1 MQKKPWIRL
10 VLAISLDGRLAPAGG
25 GAAQLGGV
33 GDRRLLEEALAW
45 ADGTLIGAGKLRVHH
60 STCLIHDQDLLDLR
74 ISSGRSAQPTSV
86 VVSRQQ
92 WYSPEAA
99 FFQQPIER
107 WLLSPHRVSVQ
118 GSQELLPPVGYQRQL
133 LLENDWTQALNRL
146 AEARLNRL
154 VLLGGAQ
161 LAASLL
167 QADVV
172 DEMQL
177 TLTPKLLGGMHT
189 WVPQQPDGLPE
200 GLGEAEAWQL
210 QAVETLVGNELLL
223 RYIRK
228 RSSSSRSN
236 K

>member
-1 MQKKPWIRL
+1 
-10 VLAISLDGRLAPAGG
+10 
-25 GAAQLGGV
+25 
-33 GDRRLLEEALAW
+33 
-45 ADGTLIGAGKLRVHH
+45 
-60 STCLIHDQDLLDLR
+60 
-74 ISSGRSAQPTSV
+74 
-86 VVSRQQ
+86 
-92 WYSPEAA
+92 
-99 FFQQPIER
+99 
-107 WLLSPHRVSVQ
+107 
-118 GSQELLPPVGYQRQL
+118 
-133 LLENDWTQALNRL
+133 
-146 AEARLNRL
+146 
-154 VLLGGAQ
+154 LGGAH

-189 WVPQQPDGLPE
+189 WVPQQLDGLPE